1 MCVRKKNP
9 PQGFVLEGGVSVR
22 NQVWANFVKEKRKMK
37 HLTRRKLAELAK
49 IDPSYVT
56 LIERDGYIPRR
67 DKVLEM
73 AKALDLDHNQILLMA
88 GYAPE
93 GIQPKEFL
101 QKIESIKL
109 EESFDDEMLQVLKE
123 ISALQ
128 PREQREVAK
137 MIIAYVNVM
146 KEKTR

>member
-1 MCVRKKNP
+1 M
-9 PQGFVLEGGVSVR
+9 FVR
-22 NQVWANFVKEKRKMK
+22 NQSWANYVKEKRKLK

-49 IDPSYVT
+49 IDPSYIT
-56 LIERDGYIPRR
+56 LIERDGYVPRR

-73 AKALDLDHNQILLMA
+73 SKALEVDPNQVLLMA

-93 GIQPKEFL
+93 GIGPKEFL

-109 EESFDDEMLQVLKE
+109 EQSFQEEMLKVLKE

-128 PREQREVAK
+128 PKEQKEVAK
-137 MIIAYVNVM
+137 MITAYVNVM
-146 KEKTR
+146 KEKAR